1 MMSKLTKLIRE
12 GGSLM
17 DNQQLHTAFEGLSTP
32 LIADACLR
40 LNIPY
45 RMASAGIRPVTA
57 GMRTAGRVLPVRH
70 YGSVDI
76 FLEAMHYASA
86 GDVLVI
92 DNQGR
97 IDEACIGDLTVL
109 EAKAS
114 GLAGFLVW
122 GLHRDTSE
130 LIEIGFPV
138 FSYGAAPSGPQRLDP
153 REQEALTTASFGEF
167 TVSGEDVVF
176 ADNDGAL
183 FVSAQEDLVQ
193 LLDVALAIA
202 QTERR
207 QAEMIRSGKTL
218 RDQLRFAEYLE
229 KRKGNA
235 AYSFREHLRSIG
247 GSIEE

>member
-1 MMSKLTKLIRE
+1 
-12 GGSLM
+12 M
-17 DNQQLHTAFEGLSTP
+17 DNQQLQTAFANLSTP

-40 LNIPY
+40 LKVSY
-45 RMASAGIRPVTA
+45 RMAPGGMRPVLA
-57 GMRTAGRVLPVRH
+57 GMRAAGRVLPVRH

-76 FLEAMHYASA
+76 FLEAMHGAGA

-97 IDEACIGDLTVL
+97 TDEACIGDLTVL
-109 EAKAS
+109 EAMAS
-114 GLAGFLVW
+114 GLTGLVVR
-122 GLHRDTSE
+122 GLHRDTTE
-130 LIEIGFPV
+130 LLEIGFPV
-138 FSYGAAPSGPQRLDP
+138 FSYGAVPSGPQRLDQ
-153 REQEALTTASFGEF
+153 READALSSVSFGGF
-167 TVSGEDVVF
+167 TVGREDVVF

-183 FVSAQEDLVQ
+183 FVSGNADLQQV
-193 LLDVALAIA
+193 LDVAQTIA

-229 KRKGNA
+229 KRNA
-235 AYSFREHLRSIG
+235 NAEYSFREHLRHIG

>member
-1 MMSKLTKLIRE
+1 V
-12 GGSLM
+12 
-17 DNQQLHTAFEGLSTP
+17 DQHQLQRAFVSLSTP

-40 LNIPY
+40 LKIAY
-45 RMASAGIRPVTA
+45 RMAPVGLRPVLA
-57 GMRTAGRVLPVRH
+57 GMRTTGRVLPARH

-76 FLEAMHYASA
+76 FLEAMHAASA

-97 IDEACIGDLTVL
+97 SDEACIGDLTVL

-114 GLAGFLVW
+114 ELAGVLLW

-130 LIEIGFPV
+130 LMEIGFPV
-138 FSYGAAPSGPQRLDP
+138 FSYGAVPSGPQRLVQ
-153 REQEALTTASFGEF
+153 RESDALLTASFGDF
-167 TVSGEDVVF
+167 TVSREDVVF
-176 ADNDGAL
+176 ADTDGAL
-183 FVSAQEDLVQ
+183 FVSGKADLQQLIEVAQT
-193 LLDVALAIA
+193 IA

-218 RDQLRFAEYLE
+218 RDQLRFSEYLE
-229 KRKGNA
+229 KRTANPE
-235 AYSFREHLRSIG
+235 YSFREHIRSMG